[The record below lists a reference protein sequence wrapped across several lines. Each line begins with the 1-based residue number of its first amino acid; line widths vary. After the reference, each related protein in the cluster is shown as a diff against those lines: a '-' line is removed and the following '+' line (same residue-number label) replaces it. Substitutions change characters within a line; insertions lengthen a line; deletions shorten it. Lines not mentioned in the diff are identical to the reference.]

1 MDLLSIVQAVWR
13 RKAATI
19 PVTPLTLLGAFYI
32 VKVKPPVYQ
41 ASSSLLVLAAPG
53 PPTASQIAADPR
65 LKRINPNNPYVSYGN
80 LTVVADSVV
89 ELVTSNADQ
98 AALIRAGANPKY
110 ELTLSTA
117 VGNPPIIEVTGI
129 GSTAQQAIVTASVV
143 TRAAPDAA
151 LQPAKGTGCQQE
163 LYMIKSVV
171 LARPSTAQL
180 SSSGKLRSLIAVLAV
195 GAILLFVVISITDA
209 LARGGRIDGPVTPGC
224 TRAEERPRGLS
235 ACCRPQS
242 PSGPRDT
249 RPPGAGV
256 RRHPD
261 PRPPQ
266 PTRPVS
272 SGRPNGGR

>member
-1 MDLLSIVQAVWR
+1 MDLLSIIRAIWR
-13 RKAATI
+13 RKAAAI
-19 PVTPLTLLGAFYI
+19 PVVLLTLVGAFY
-32 VKVKPPVYQ
+32 VLEVKPPVYQ

-65 LKRINPNNPYVSYGN
+65 LKKINPNNPYVSYGN

-89 ELVTSNADQ
+89 ELVTNNANQ
-98 AALIRAGANPKY
+98 AALISAGANPGY

-117 VGNPPIIEVTGI
+117 VGNPPIIQITGI

-143 TRAAPDAA
+143 TRAAQTQLYK
-151 LQPAKGTGCQQE
+151 LQKEEGVNK
-163 LYMIKSVV
+163 LYMIKSVE

-195 GAILLFVVISITDA
+195 GAILLFVVISTTDA
-209 LARGGRIDGPVTPGC
+209 LARRRNGQSPPADRPGSGPEDLRGRPSP
-224 TRAEERPRGLS
+224 AERPGYG
-235 ACCRPQS
+235 AQ
-242 PSGPRDT
+242 
-249 RPPGAGV
+249 AGV

-266 PTRPVS
+266 LARPVS
-272 SGRPNGGR
+272 PGRPDHGRH